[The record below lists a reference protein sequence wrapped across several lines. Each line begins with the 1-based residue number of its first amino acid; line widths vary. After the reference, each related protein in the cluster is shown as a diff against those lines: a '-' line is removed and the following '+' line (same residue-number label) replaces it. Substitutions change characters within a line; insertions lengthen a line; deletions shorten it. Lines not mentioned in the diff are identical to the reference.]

1 MMPDTDDTEA
11 DAWTIALA
19 GAPAV
24 GKTRFI
30 SRFVL
35 DDFEELGSSSDS
47 MIDQGFSRKLTVDGQ
62 KTIVTLLDIYQG
74 QRKLDE
80 SYDDNAAETL
90 LRDADG
96 FILMYSTTSPYSF
109 QDVVAYTRAVRRAK
123 AAYAQNPVLSLVAN
137 QSDRPAHDQEVTRVD
152 GEALA
157 RELDCLFAET
167 SAKTG
172 NGVDDVV
179 EDLVRVL
186 RARKQRRARKQ
197 SSSLWGYFTIRR

>member
-1 MMPDTDDTEA
+1 MMPDTDDP
-11 DAWTIALA
+11 DAWTIALV

-35 DDFEELGSSSDS
+35 DDFEELESS
-47 MIDQGFSRKLTVDGQ
+47 MIEQGFSRKLTIDSQ

-74 QRKLDE
+74 SRGKLPE
-80 SYDDNAAETL
+80 EAKDDVVETL
-90 LRDADG
+90 LRDADA

-137 QSDRPAHDQEVTRVD
+137 QSDRPAHDQEVTRAE

-157 RELDCLFAET
+157 RELDCAFAET

-172 NGVDDVV
+172 NRVDDVV
-179 EDLVRVL
+179 ENLVRIL
-186 RARKQRRARKQ
+186 RARKQRRAKKQ
-197 SSSLWGYFTIRR
+197 SSSLWGYFAVRR